1 MHQLF
6 QKIFLISFVII
17 SNKSISGNYTN
28 KIFKTDTVLTLFRE
42 TQIGKNFFGAGSNQV
57 YAYNTKIG
65 MQIYCFQFGVNA
77 EREFINTTAYN
88 QDYLQRTKGLGL
100 FFGAELPVTKK
111 LSAGLLGIY
120 STYKPNLEQPIYIS
134 KNTTLKLFEFGNYTV
149 FQTQVRFNYQLN
161 KAFSLL
167 GSANFN
173 TSPYVFNQ
181 GQIDPQNFFRFNVG
195 LRYSLYPLNYNFE
208 NDDEIKN
215 KRIRIFAGSNL
226 EWKNASIP
234 DFLGKEYA
242 VTNENLLKLS
252 RATGNNVRS
261 QVYPL
266 LGIAD
271 KRNNMILFGINQRDY
286 IQYSTN
292 YQQSNSSS
300 NWKLEMKDLSSR
312 VALEFN
318 LFSFAGEQMVK
329 NFKPVYPFFRTT
341 ATYSS
346 KNFEV
351 LNGWDNR
358 SYGTDT
364 SFYQPHVN
372 SRAQTMSVEINNSL
386 GLAMKLNKLYVS
398 AGFNL
403 FNRTYGV
410 VKFERTV
417 TRDYYEN
424 LSPQNYIE
432 SKTETLTALETKGW
446 LGKPIDPMHLFFT
459 IGLVL

>member
-1 MHQLF
+1 MPKFL
-6 QKIFLISFVII
+6 QKIFLLSLLFI
-17 SNKSISGNYTN
+17 SNSGISGNYTN
-28 KIFKTDTVLTLFRE
+28 KIFKTDTVITLFRE

-57 YAYNTKIG
+57 YAYNTKLG
-65 MQIYCFQFGVNA
+65 MQIYCFQLGVNA

-100 FFGAELPVTKK
+100 FLGFELPVTKK

-134 KNTTLKLFEFGNYTV
+134 KNTTLKLFEFGYYNI
-149 FQTQVRFNYQLN
+149 FQTQVRFNYELN
-161 KAFSLL
+161 KAFSVV
-167 GSANFN
+167 GTGNFN
-173 TSPYVFNQ
+173 TSPYAYNQ
-181 GQIDPQNFFRFNVG
+181 GQIDQHNFFRFNVG
-195 LRYSLYPLNYNFE
+195 VRYSLYPLNYNLE
-208 NDDEIKN
+208 NNAEIKN
-215 KRIRIFAGSNL
+215 KRISIFAGSNL

-242 VTNENLLKLS
+242 VTDDYLLKLS

-261 QVYPL
+261 QVYAL

-286 IQYSTN
+286 IQYSPN
-292 YQQSNSSS
+292 YEQLYSNS

-329 NFKPVYPFFRTT
+329 NFKPVYPFFRAT

-351 LNGWDNR
+351 LNGWDNS

-364 SFYQPHVN
+364 SFYKPRIN
-372 SRAQTMSVEINNSL
+372 SKAHTKSVEINNSL

-403 FNRTYGV
+403 FNRTYGD

-417 TRDYYEN
+417 IRDYYTN
-424 LSPQNYIE
+424 LSPQSFIE
-432 SKTETLTALETKGW
+432 SKTETLPALETKGW
-446 LGKPIDPMHLFFT
+446 LGKPIDPMNLFFT